1 MTDEM
6 KALEAIDEALCLAA
20 RVDSWESFPS
30 EPLEAAQDG
39 LKKIKA
45 ALEAKAEP
53 VAEGWATLPVK
64 YFVVA
69 SEDEDLIDG
78 IGNDF
83 SKAKGMLEIA
93 EDEQPGKAWSLLAVI
108 DAEKSGLYTAPPS
121 TAEVR
126 ALDVDALA
134 QHIRTVDGNNSM
146 GAGAL
151 AESICEFLTKRIGE
165 DV

>member
-64 YFVVA
+64 NFVVI
-69 SEDEDLIDG
+69 SEDEDLI
-78 IGNDF
+78 
-83 SKAKGMLEIA
+83 
-93 EDEQPGKAWSLLAVI
+93 
-108 DAEKSGLYTAPPS
+108 LYRS
-121 TAEVR
+121 
-126 ALDVDALA
+126 
-134 QHIRTVDGNNSM
+134 
-146 GAGAL
+146 
-151 AESICEFLTKRIGE
+151 
-165 DV
+165 